1 MAQLI
6 RIILVNIFIIDQKD
20 LQIVNNTIN
29 TLKNT
34 YLLIV
39 NIIMVRYYLS

>member
-34 YLLIV
+34 YLLFV